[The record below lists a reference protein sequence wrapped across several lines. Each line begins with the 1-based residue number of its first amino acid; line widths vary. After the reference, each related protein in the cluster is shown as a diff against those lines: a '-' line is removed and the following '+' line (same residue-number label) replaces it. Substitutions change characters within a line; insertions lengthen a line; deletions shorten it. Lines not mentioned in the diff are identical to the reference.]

1 MAVKINFHVGKNHFF
16 LPCQAQTSVLATRA
30 GVTLTFDWLAL
41 AVKLVLVGS
50 CIWKIAQGTHAIFQ
64 IQLPTKTSFTA
75 NASQSNE
82 SVSCARV
89 ASADI
94 FAGHRRKIDFYHHGN

>member
-50 CIWKIAQGTHAIFQ
+50 CIWKIAQGTFFSG
-64 IQLPTKTSFTA
+64 KCEF
-75 NASQSNE
+75 
-82 SVSCARV
+82 
-89 ASADI
+89 
-94 FAGHRRKIDFYHHGN
+94 